1 MTTHPHEEQL
11 SAYMDGRLDVA
22 QTHDVARHLSAC
34 ASCQSALAGLQKT
47 KALLRDLEAPAMPG
61 LEFWTNAYRRLRV
74 EGGAAAKA
82 RSPWETLR
90 TGLHGTQRRWAAGL
104 AVAGL
109 VAAAVVTPWVSQ
121 GPPPPPPVVASD
133 FVDVS
138 SLVRAH
144 AASAARQPLADP
156 DRQTMIA
163 ADVDDFP
170 EVNDAAREARAN
182 ATSADAAP

>member
-1 MTTHPHEEQL
+1 
-11 SAYMDGRLDVA
+11 
-22 QTHDVARHLSAC
+22 
-34 ASCQSALAGLQKT
+34 
-47 KALLRDLEAPAMPG
+47 
-61 LEFWTNAYRRLRV
+61 FWTNAYRRLRV
-74 EGGAAAKA
+74 EGGVAAKA
-82 RSPWETLR
+82 RSPWETMR
-90 TGLHGTQRRWAAGL
+90 EGLHGTQRRWAAGL

-109 VAAAVVTPWVSQ
+109 VAAAVITPLVSQ
-121 GPPPPPPVVASD
+121 GPTPPPPVVASD

-144 AASAARQPLADP
+144 AASAAQQPLADP

-170 EVNDAAREARAN
+170 AAADAVGEASAN